1 MPGGGPRGHSQE
13 QPPGR
18 GRFEMQTEIGE
29 TGLRPGQSLRLSE
42 TLFDKAR
49 SGFSTLTALSSNV
62 KAIEASLMFANGL
75 APFVAIVGPSG
86 WGKSHLLRAAADLI
100 CREVGLRAQVLP
112 AAQWGTAGARWDS
125 QAPLLVD
132 DAQDALERP
141 RLRQALRLCLERRV
155 QSGRPTMIAFAA
167 PKVTRTIRSFLPGSR
182 DWQVVAIGIPNHNE
196 RELVSR
202 QIAGIERLTLSP
214 ALHRLVARQSTWDG
228 NAMTGALRRLRLIQS
243 RWTEPG
249 DVLRALGVLN
259 PYLVDG
265 TGWDLR
271 DHIHEA
277 ITAFTA
283 SKGPIAERAKR
294 SLELSVYFM
303 IDRIGLSEGDV
314 ATYFRLSPGEVYG
327 LASRLARDDSSYAS
341 LKAECEAALVA
352 SLD

>member
-1 MPGGGPRGHSQE
+1 ML
-13 QPPGR
+13 
-18 GRFEMQTEIGE
+18 TEIGK
-29 TGLRPGQSLRLSE
+29 TGLGPGQSLRLSE

-86 WGKSHLLRAAADLI
+86 WGKSHLLRAAGEVI
-100 CREVGLRAQVLP
+100 RREVGLRAQVLP
-112 AAQWGTAGARWDS
+112 AAQWCSAGARWDS

-132 DAQDALERP
+132 DAQDVFERP

-155 QSGRPTMIAFAA
+155 QFGRPTMISFASS
-167 PKVTRTIRSFLPGSR
+167 KVTRTIRNFLPGLR
-182 DWQVVAIGIPNHNE
+182 DWQVMTIGTPNHNE

-202 QIAGIERLTLSP
+202 QIAGIEGLTLSP
-214 ALHRLVARQSTWDG
+214 ALHRLIARQWTGDG
-228 NAMTGALRRLRLIQS
+228 NAMTGVLHRLKLIQT
-243 RWTEPG
+243 RWTERG

-265 TGWDLR
+265 TGWDIR
-271 DHIHEA
+271 DHVHES
-277 ITAFTA
+277 ISAFTA
-283 SKGPIAERAKR
+283 SKVPIAERTKR
-294 SLELSVYFM
+294 ATELSVYFM

-314 ATYFRLSPGEVYG
+314 AAYFRLRPGEVYG
-327 LASRLARDDSSYAS
+327 LASRLAREESSYAT